1 MSDATPD
8 GAAPIVLVGAR
19 GSGKSTV
26 GRLLADRLE
35 RKFFDSDAEIERVVG
50 RPIPEIFA
58 AHGEPAF
65 RVVEAEVIAA
75 LLQRTDVVLATGGG
89 AVLHA
94 DTRDRLAVAGAV
106 VYLKADAAALHART
120 AGDAVSGKNRR
131 PPLTDLPAGEEMAA
145 ILATREPLYREVA
158 SLTVDAT
165 APPEDVAT
173 AIRNGLR

>member
-1 MSDATPD
+1 MSEPASSEE
-8 GAAPIVLVGAR
+8 APIVLVGAR

-26 GRLLADRLE
+26 GRLLADGLE
-35 RKFFDSDAEIERVVG
+35 REFFDSDAEIERVVG

-58 AHGEPAF
+58 AHGESAF

-75 LLQRTDVVLATGGG
+75 LLQRGACVLATGGG

-94 DTRDRLAVAGAV
+94 DTRERLAAAGAV
-106 VYLKADAAALHART
+106 IYLEADVATLHART

-131 PPLTDLPAGEEMAA
+131 PPLTDLSAEEEIAA
-145 ILATREPLYREVA
+145 VLAAREPLYREVA

-165 APPEDVAT
+165 AAPEDVAT
-173 AIRNGLR
+173 AIRDGLR

>member
-1 MSDATPD
+1 MSEPTRDE
-8 GAAPIVLVGAR
+8 AAPIVLVGAR

-35 RKFFDSDAEIERVVG
+35 REFFDSDAEIERVVG

-58 AHGEPAF
+58 THSEPAF

-75 LLQRTDVVLATGGG
+75 LLQRANCVLATGGG

-94 DTRDRLAVAGAV
+94 DTRERLAAATV
-106 VYLKADAAALHART
+106 VYLEADADTLHART
-120 AGDAVSGKNRR
+120 AGDPNR
-131 PPLTDLPAGEEMAA
+131 PPLTDLPAEEETAA
-145 ILATREPLYREVA
+145 VLAAREPLYREVVT
-158 SLTVDAT
+158 LTVDAT
-165 APPEDVAT
+165 APPEDVVT